1 MLPIWLKIKIPQKSG
16 ESFTLWLPLFI
27 VWLLLF
33 PVALLLT
40 PFILLASLLTW
51 RAGYGRL
58 ILLLFPMIISLLWNM
73 HGLRI
78 DVQDKKERIYLSF
91 I

>member
-1 MLPIWLKIKIPQKSG
+1 
-16 ESFTLWLPLFI
+16 
-27 VWLLLF
+27 
-33 PVALLLT
+33 
-40 PFILLASLLTW
+40 
-51 RAGYGRL
+51 
-58 ILLLFPMIISLLWNM
+58 LLFPMIISLLWNL